1 MLRVLVDATSVPADR
16 GGVGRYVD
24 NLLPALT
31 GLGVTVRAVCQ
42 QRDAVHYSSLTGIE
56 PLLAPTAIE
65 RRPVRLAWEQTGLPR
80 AVARAAP
87 DLLHCPHYTMPAR
100 RPVPTV
106 VTLHDA
112 TFFTD
117 PELHT
122 RTKGPF
128 FRAATRLA
136 LRRATGCVVDS
147 QATADELIRV
157 AGASPDRMQ
166 VAHLGVDTSVF
177 APPDETRRPPSAR
190 ASDWPTGRSTSPS
203 SALSNRARTCP
214 PWCGP
219 GSRRAATGPTRPR
232 SSWPAAPA
240 GITTSMQRSPRCR
253 RHLALIRPGYL
264 PVEQLAGLLGG
275 ATLVAYPSLGEGFGL
290 PVLEAMA
297 CGAAVLTTRRLAIPE
312 VGGDAVAYAKP
323 TAPALAAA
331 LVELL
336 DDPARRAQLAAAG
349 LARSAGFSWRACAE
363 AHVLAYEAALRRAG
377 ARHG

>member
-24 NLLPALT
+24 NLLPALA

-42 QRDAVHYSSLTGIE
+42 QRDAAHYGALTGIE

-87 DLLHCPHYTMPAR
+87 DLLHCPHYTMPLR

-177 APPDETRRPPSAR
+177 APPDETAKATVRRRIGLADGQDYIAFLGTLEPRKNVPALVRAWVEACRDRVDPPALVLAGGAGWDHDIDAAIAEVPASLAPDPSRLSA
-190 ASDWPTGRSTSPS
+190 G
-203 SALSNRARTCP
+203 
-214 PWCGP
+214 
-219 GSRRAATGPTRPR
+219 RAAGR
-232 SSWPAAPA
+232 
-240 GITTSMQRSPRCR
+240 
-253 RHLALIRPGYL
+253 
-264 PVEQLAGLLGG
+264 
-275 ATLVAYPSLGEGFGL
+275 
-290 PVLEAMA
+290 
-297 CGAAVLTTRRLAIPE
+297 
-312 VGGDAVAYAKP
+312 
-323 TAPALAAA
+323 
-331 LVELL
+331 
-336 DDPARRAQLAAAG
+336 PARG
-349 LARSAGFSWRACAE
+349 
-363 AHVLAYEAALRRAG
+363 
-377 ARHG
+377 RHPGCLSEPR